1 MTKKIWKLNPE
12 TVDFVI
18 SVCPTPE
25 KAFEI
30 LTKADTIF
38 NADQDVAT
46 FTIASLNPD
55 DILECKATL
64 KLWRDKCAQLIEVD
78 DFKAPWEL
86 SEEEL
91 KDLCEDDAE
100 DEANDETDDSEDEGD
115 CNVDDRKRV
124 NVHVVFVGKGK
135 EKTDGDKKDSE

>member
-12 TVDFVI
+12 TVDFI
-18 SVCPTPE
+18 LSVCPTTE
-25 KAFEI
+25 KGFEI
-30 LTKADTIF
+30 VTKTDTIF

-64 KLWRDKCAQLIEVD
+64 KLWRDKCAQFIEVD

-86 SEEEL
+86 SKEEL

-100 DEANDETDDSEDEGD
+100 AEADYE
-115 CNVDDRKRV
+115 
-124 NVHVVFVGKGK
+124 
-135 EKTDGDKKDSE
+135 TDGDKKDSE

>member
-12 TVDFVI
+12 TVDFI
-18 SVCPTPE
+18 TSVCPTPE

-30 LTKADTIF
+30 VTKADTIF
-38 NADQDVAT
+38 NADQEYAT

-55 DILECKATL
+55 APLDCEATL
-64 KLWRDKCAQLIEVD
+64 RLWRKTAATLIEVD

-86 SEEEL
+86 SKEEL

-100 DEANDETDDSEDEGD
+100 DEADDETDDSEDEGD